1 LASLARSR
9 DLLRAGIQ
17 RLDYRLA
24 CLDDQLHTPS
34 GQIHDHLTL
43 DEINALLDAQL
54 AVMDKAVKWHD
65 DCNEQLTGDYF
76 AVKDASQQG
85 AA

>member
-1 LASLARSR
+1 MPHLASLARSR

-43 DEINALLDAQL
+43 DQINALLDAQL
-54 AVMDKAVKWHD
+54 AVMDTA
-65 DCNEQLTGDYF
+65 TGWMLERHEDLIGDFY
-76 AVKDASQQG
+76 AERGAS
-85 AA
+85 